1 MDLPPTTLVDEP
13 VLEMTGITVS
23 FLGVTVI
30 DDVDLR
36 LFPGEVHALMGEN
49 GAGKSTLIKALTGAN
64 PADSGTITMDGI
76 PLRIAGAADGATAG
90 IAAVYQETQLC
101 ANLTV
106 AENVML
112 GKEIRGH
119 FGIDWRATRKVAA
132 ETLTQLGLEDLDP
145 KSRVALLPP
154 AIQQLV
160 AIARAMVGDP
170 RVVVLDEPTSSLERD
185 EVAKLFAVIRRLRDR
200 GVAILFVSHFLEQVY
215 TISDRMTVLRNGRK
229 EGEYLTRQLDRADLI
244 SKMIGKD
251 IAGLR
256 ALGSHRQA
264 HRHEPS
270 GSAVYQATALARRGE
285 IEPTD
290 ILLYPGEVVGIAG
303 LRGSGRTELASLMSG
318 AEKWDGGSLAVNG
331 KPTVLSSPSA
341 GLKNRIAMS
350 GENRRDGGVIAELS
364 IRENIV
370 LALQGLRGWSRPLSK
385 AERDEL
391 VESYIDALDIRPAS
405 PDTPVKYLS
414 GGNQQKVLLARWL
427 ATRPRVLILDEPT
440 SGIDVAAKLDIQTKI
455 AKLAADGVAVVFI
468 SSELEELVRLSDRI
482 VVLKDREKI
491 GEVSNGPGITVDT
504 IVEMIAA
511 DVDDL
516 Y

>member
-1 MDLPPTTLVDEP
+1 MMLTDVQP
-13 VLEMTGITVS
+13 VIEMTAISVS

-36 LFPGEVHALMGEN
+36 LYPGEVHALMGEN

-64 PADSGTITMDGI
+64 PADSGEVRMDGV
-76 PLRIAGAADGATAG
+76 PVRIASTADGAAAG

-101 ANLTV
+101 PNLSV

-112 GKEIRGH
+112 GNEVRGR
-119 FGIDWRATRKVAA
+119 FGIDWRGTHRVAR
-132 ETLTQLGLEDLDP
+132 ETLAQLGLEDLDP
-145 KSRVALLPP
+145 RTHVSTLSP

-160 AIARAMVGDP
+160 AIARAMVGNP
-170 RVVVLDEPTSSLERD
+170 RVVVLDEPTSSLERS

-215 TISDRMTVLRNGRK
+215 AISDRMTVLRNGRK
-229 EGEYLTRQLDRADLI
+229 EGEYLTRRLDRAELI

-251 IAGLR
+251 IASLR

-264 HRHEPS
+264 HRHDPV
-270 GSAVYQATALARRGE
+270 GSAVYQATAIGRRGE

-290 ILLYPGEVVGIAG
+290 IVLYPGEVVGFAG
-303 LRGSGRTELASLMSG
+303 LRGSGRSELASLMSG
-318 AEKWDGGSLAVNG
+318 AERSDGGSLSIHG
-331 KPTVLSSPSA
+331 KAAVLSSPSA
-341 GLKNRIAMS
+341 GLKNRVAMS
-350 GENRRDGGVIAELS
+350 GENRRDGGVIGELS

-370 LALQGLRGWSRPLSK
+370 LALQALRGWSRPLSR

-391 VESYIDALDIRPAS
+391 VESYIDALNIRPAS

-440 SGIDVAAKLDIQTKI
+440 SGIDVSAKLDIQTKI
-455 AKLAADGVAVVFI
+455 ARLASEGVAVVFI

-511 DVDDL
+511 DVDHTD
-516 Y
+516 